1 MPPDAT
7 YHSALMGARR
17 SELQPAASLPPGHK
31 GPRGAVLVELK
42 RSQLLT
48 ARELAVRL
56 GVSLNAVRH
65 HVRELESEG
74 LVEYERRHRGVGA
87 PAFAYRLTAA
97 GEALF
102 PRRYEQVLADLLDHV
117 VAREG
122 RAAAV
127 AVLEARFEALARR
140 LEPEVAGLAPAERM
154 AVVARAL
161 TAEGYMAEGQATF
174 CCGTLVEHNCA
185 MHAVAE
191 RFPELC
197 LAEERFLAAVLGGTI
212 ERRGHIQQGCS
223 ACTYKVRFTAA
234 AAAAGERV

>member
-1 MPPDAT
+1 M
-7 YHSALMGARR
+7 
-17 SELQPAASLPPGHK
+17 PPGHK

-42 RSQLLT
+42 RSQRLT
-48 ARELAVRL
+48 ARELGVRL

-74 LVEYERRHRGVGA
+74 LVEYERQHRGVGA

-127 AVLEARFEALARR
+127 AVLEARFEALATR
-140 LEPEVAGLAPAERM
+140 LGPEVAGLAPAERM

-161 TAEGYMAEGQATF
+161 TDEGYMAEGQATF

-197 LAEERFLAAVLGGTI
+197 LAEERFLATVLGGTI
-212 ERRGHIQQGCS
+212 ERRGHILTGCS

-234 AAAAGERV
+234 DAAAGERV